1 GLPGSTIRAAG
12 LNGRVRDGN
21 GCGPRAVA
29 AGQHFSA
36 SLCVDNRGG
45 GRGAEP
51 PCSRRARAV
60 LAPCSRRASGTVLP
74 ARYCL
79 HGGAARYCLHDAAV
93 RCCGALWSL
102 ESSALVLLLWREGEG
117 GSRWPSRCA
126 AVSLLTAPLH
136 AARRSGK
143 AKPLG

>member
-1 GLPGSTIRAAG
+1 
-12 LNGRVRDGN
+12 
-21 GCGPRAVA
+21 PRAVA

-60 LAPCSRRASGTVLP
+60 LAPCFWHGTACALLPARWCRTVLP
-74 ARYCL
+74 C
-79 HGGAARYCLHDAAV
+79 GGAV

-102 ESSALVLLLWREGEG
+102 ESSALVLLRWREGEG

-126 AVSLLTAPLH
+126 PVSLLTAPLH

-143 AKPLG
+143 AKPLGRLVRLG

>member
-1 GLPGSTIRAAG
+1 PRRGRRPALLCLSVCGQQGWWKGS
-12 LNGRVRDGN
+12 
-21 GCGPRAVA
+21 
-29 AGQHFSA
+29 
-36 SLCVDNRGG
+36 
-45 GRGAEP
+45 GA
-51 PCSRRARAV
+51 AV

-126 AVSLLTAPLH
+126 PVSLLTAPLH

-143 AKPLG
+143 AKPLGRLVRLG